1 METNVKNDQI
11 VCFGEIFSNLLL
23 FCNSNLWNSSF
34 TCNSSS
40 PKSSFLK
47 MRHGGTADLA
57 FFNIEVHVEL

>member
-23 FCNSNLWNSSF
+23 F
-34 TCNSSS
+34 CNSSS